1 MGLTVLRQSVILG
14 TTTLRRR
21 MLVTLE
27 INNKDRSYD
36 WFLAWM
42 AHNQNTTANIHT
54 RAPSWIRSHQL
65 SVETTYE
72 QRNNGSS
79 SVLFKLVAGPGT
91 HWFKYRGAWMQVR
104 TTNKYVIP
112 SSSCDVQS
120 CRSNANAR
128 RERCSSCLVSH
139 GRR

>member
-1 MGLTVLRQSVILG
+1 
-14 TTTLRRR
+14 

-42 AHNQNTTANIHT
+42 ARNQAHT
-54 RAPSWIRSHQL
+54 PISSNRIKVPWMQSHQL
-65 SVETTYE
+65 SVETAYE

-91 HWFKYRGAWMQVR
+91 HWFKYRGAYMQVR
-104 TTNKYVIP
+104 N
-112 SSSCDVQS
+112 S
-120 CRSNANAR
+120 R
-128 RERCSSCLVSH
+128 RKLLTI
-139 GRR
+139 